1 MKKIYF
7 LSTCTT
13 CKNIIKTWNINNSIK
28 KIDLKK
34 HPINESELE
43 ELFDFSKSYESL
55 FNKRAV
61 LFREMKKKFNNV
73 SEKDYKKL
81 LLSHYSF
88 LKRPVLLI
96 NGKLFIGNSKE
107 TVNQAALEIKSP
119 LNLKTN

>member
-1 MKKIYF
+1 M
-7 LSTCTT
+7 
-13 CKNIIKTWNINNSIK
+13 
-28 KIDLKK
+28 
-34 HPINESELE
+34 
-43 ELFDFSKSYESL
+43 FDFSKSYESL

>member
-28 KIDLKK
+28 KIDIKK

-107 TVNQAALEIKSP
+107 TVNQAALEIKFP

>member
-28 KIDLKK
+28 KIDIKK

-107 TVNQAALEIKSP
+107 TVNQAAFEIKSP

>member
-7 LSTCTT
+7 ISTCTT
-13 CKNIIKTWNINNSIK
+13 CKIIIKKWNISESIK

-34 HPINESELE
+34 HPLKESDLE
-43 ELFDFSKSYESL
+43 ELFNISKSYESL

-61 LFREMKKKFNNV
+61 LFRHMKKNFKKIN
-73 SEKDYKKL
+73 EKDYKKM

-96 NGKLFIGNSKE
+96 NGKLFIGNSRE
-107 TVNQAALEIKSP
+107 TVKEAAFEIKSTCN
-119 LNLKTN
+119 LNKN

>member
-43 ELFDFSKSYESL
+43 ELFDVSKSYESL

-96 NGKLFIGNSKE
+96 NGKLFIGNSKK
-107 TVNQAALEIKSP
+107 TVNQAAFEIKSP

>member
-43 ELFDFSKSYESL
+43 ELFDVSKSYESL

>member
-43 ELFDFSKSYESL
+43 ELFDVSKSYESL

-107 TVNQAALEIKSP
+107 TVNQAAFEIKSP

>member
-7 LSTCTT
+7 ISTCTT
-13 CKNIIKTWNINNSIK
+13 CKNIIKKWNISESIK

-34 HPINESELE
+34 HTLKESDLE
-43 ELFDFSKSYESL
+43 ELFNISKSYESL

-61 LFREMKKKFNNV
+61 LFRHMKKNFKKIN
-73 SEKDYKKL
+73 EKDYKKM

-88 LKRPVLLI
+88 LKRPVLFI

-107 TVNQAALEIKSP
+107 TVKEAAFEIKSTCN
-119 LNLKTN
+119 LNKN

>member
-43 ELFDFSKSYESL
+43 ELFDVSKSYESL

-107 TVNQAALEIKSP
+107 TVNHAALEIKSP

>member
-34 HPINESELE
+34 HPINESELQ